1 MERSR
6 RRENDQ
12 HLPICKTGGK
22 VINQGRAYGAGG
34 EVKGGRNRG
43 ERPEGG
49 VLGYSRGQ
57 EALPTQGSLMRPA
70 GTSQRSA
77 ALLAC
82 SLHCPL
88 STEGVC
94 LSVLHHRRT
103 LLPGF
108 LPLGCRHLGQS
119 CAITISSQKVGNHLA
134 LSLTTN
140 TGQMKDQEAQ
150 RGQGPSWK
158 SHSQ

>member
-12 HLPICKTGGK
+12 HLPIYKTGATKSSTKAGRRE
-22 VINQGRAYGAGG
+22 QGVQGQ
-34 EVKGGRNRG
+34 EKQRG
-43 ERPEGG
+43 EARRRCAWLQQRPRGSSHSG
-49 VLGYSRGQ
+49 VPDATSRNQPEICDSLGLLTSLPPERRG
-57 EALPTQGSLMRPA
+57 
-70 GTSQRSA
+70 
-77 ALLAC
+77 
-82 SLHCPL
+82 
-88 STEGVC
+88 C
-94 LSVLHHRRT
+94 LSVLHHRWT

-119 CAITISSQKVGNHLA
+119 CAITISSQKVWNHLA

-150 RGQGPSWK
+150 RGRGPSWK